1 MPVLSGPLFRVLPVM
16 VQELFRGPRV
26 PAKVLRVRCRVV
38 PELAKV
44 PRVSAVVR
52 RMLLLLR
59 V

>member
-1 MPVLSGPLFRVLPVM
+1 MSGPLFRVLPVM

-26 PAKVLRVRCRVV
+26 PAGVRRVRRRVV

-44 PRVSAVVR
+44 PRMPAGVR
-52 RMLLLLR
+52 RMSLLLR